1 MKPHKII
8 LTCFALLVLGVCSL
22 VINTSAN
29 AAICHNGGR
38 ADYRGLIKYTKAAKR
53 AKSHVECDTILIDQ
67 DSASDTFPVND
78 IETSDGTIEHEAHV
92 SKISESQLYYLKSRG
107 LDEATASQLII
118 MGFWSPS
125 LSNCPWNTPWN

>member
-1 MKPHKII
+1 MAVP
-8 LTCFALLVLGVCSL
+8 A
-22 VINTSAN
+22 
-29 AAICHNGGR
+29 
-38 ADYRGLIKYTKAAKR
+38 GLIKYTKAAKR

-92 SKISESQLYYLKSRG
+92 SKISEAQLYYLKSRG

-118 MGFWSPS
+118 MGFLEPFTKQLPMEYAVELDRLIKFQMEGSIG
-125 LSNCPWNTPWN
+125 

>member
-53 AKSHVECDTILIDQ
+53 AKSHVECDTILKTVPAIL
-67 DSASDTFPVND
+67 SRLTTSKRATVRLNTRLTFRK
-78 IETSDGTIEHEAHV
+78 S
-92 SKISESQLYYLKSRG
+92 LK
-107 LDEATASQLII
+107 
-118 MGFWSPS
+118 P
-125 LSNCPWNTPWN
+125 NCTT